1 MGTFFTTIS
10 TFVVNYIHK
19 MSTLSILADNIR
31 YLRMQIP
38 DLTQERIAEA
48 LVITRDSYAKYE
60 TGKATPPLDILL
72 AISRYYHV
80 STDLLLTVEL
90 RKYKLQEILKLPDN
104 RILLPIQTDSL
115 GENKIEIVPYKA
127 KMGYLKGF
135 ADPEYIENLQTMSIP
150 FLRNGK
156 FRAFP
161 VEGDSMPPYRDGTYI
176 IGQYVEQISDLK
188 IDKTYLIITRTGSVF
203 KRIQSLNKDS
213 ITVASDETF
222 YEKYDLKYTD
232 ILEAWQYAGS
242 YSSQELVAEDFQIE
256 DLRTMMVKVM
266 NEMKE
271 LRRFAKLS

>member
-1 MGTFFTTIS
+1 
-10 TFVVNYIHK
+10 
-19 MSTLSILADNIR
+19 
-31 YLRMQIP
+31 MQIP